1 MNKLYLFDFDGVIV
15 DSLSVYREFVASCL
29 GKIDASL
36 PFTAEDFLDLFDD
49 NFYEAIAARNIP
61 VGVFMQ
67 AAATLDP
74 VDYTKMHPFPDVVP
88 VVEELS
94 RGNLLVVISSNQSE
108 PIEQVLKQEKMSGFF
123 RDILGADRMTSKTEK
138 INHAMKAWG
147 KETGETFYIGDTA
160 GDVREARNA
169 GVRSVAVT
177 WGWHSE
183 ERLRTAGPDYIVRS
197 PRDLVALD
205 GRPADV

>member
-1 MNKLYLFDFDGVIV
+1 
-15 DSLSVYREFVASCL
+15 
-29 GKIDASL
+29 
-36 PFTAEDFLDLFDD
+36 
-49 NFYEAIAARNIP
+49 
-61 VGVFMQ
+61 
-67 AAATLDP
+67 
-74 VDYTKMHPFPDVVP
+74 
-88 VVEELS
+88 
-94 RGNLLVVISSNQSE
+94 
-108 PIEQVLKQEKMSGFF
+108 VLKQEKMSGFF
-123 RDILGADRMTSKTEK
+123 RDVLGADRMTSKTEK
-138 INHAMKAWG
+138 INHAMKVWG